1 MPARYELLH
10 LRAKRVKLTGEKSK
24 KRYPVRRRLRRS
36 RSDRGQAEVFAM
48 SEIYGDDFITITGDD
63 GVSYELEH
71 LDTIEYEGRLYM
83 AFLPVSENEDEVYEM
98 ILFRVVEEDGEEL
111 LETIDDD
118 NEAELVYAKFM
129 EQLFAEDNDE
139 D

>member
-1 MPARYELLH
+1 
-10 LRAKRVKLTGEKSK
+10 
-24 KRYPVRRRLRRS
+24 
-36 RSDRGQAEVFAM
+36 M
-48 SEIYGDDFITITGDD
+48 SELYGDDFITITGDD

-83 AFLPVSENEDEVYEM
+83 AFLPVSDNEDEVYEM
-98 ILFRVVEEDGEEL
+98 ILFRVVEENGEEL

-118 NEAELVYAKFM
+118 GEAEKVYEKFM